1 MSIVTAKSPFDSIRR
16 FDEYGNEYWS
26 ARELMPLLGYTSWN
40 NFIGTIEKAKIS
52 FNNNPM
58 GELNSVFS
66 SSEKDLKRSDGK
78 SYTVSDFKLARYFC
92 YLTAMNGDVRK
103 PEIASAQAYF
113 ALKTR
118 QAETS
123 NAIALPQT
131 YIEALEALVKSE
143 KNRIMMEAEKAI
155 LEEQN
160 HQLAEAVDD
169 LFNYSSIIRI
179 AKFNGVSETNFKWAV
194 LKGMSKRMN
203 LEVKKVPSPR
213 FEYQLL
219 YAHDVWRYCY
229 PEMKLPE
236 TSTLVIQ
243 R

>member
-1 MSIVTAKSPFDSIRR
+1 MHNNILAVSNSPFDSIRQI
-16 FDEYGNEYWS
+16 DDHGNEFWI
-26 ARELMPLLGYTSWN
+26 ARELMGLMGYRQWR
-40 NFIGTIEKAKIS
+40 NFETPINQAIE
-52 FNNNPM
+52 NL
-58 GELNSVFS
+58 ELNDDKVSDHFLPLVTKS
-66 SSEKDLKRSDGK
+66 QGRDGK
-78 SYTVSDFKLARYFC
+78 DFKLTRYAS
-92 YLTAMNGDVRK
+92 YMTALCCDGRK
-103 PEIASAQAYF
+103 PEVAAAKKYF

-118 QAETS
+118 QAET
-123 NAIALPQT
+123 NTAIALPQT